1 LRLFDPSER
10 FQVSRAAA
18 RAEELTRDFY
28 CIPGRERPRFP
39 FDIATL
45 ADDPG
50 PRPRVFADVVRVV
63 LPASPETGR
72 DRREIYR
79 IRLRDDQLLLATD
92 ARRDVGLFPLLLY
105 VVTHELVH
113 VVRFESGLAVFDDAD
128 ARARG
133 REEIRVHSITQKVLA
148 PAQDDALR
156 TVVDRYFTGRPSG
169 ASLLH

>member
-1 LRLFDPSER
+1 VRLFDPSQR
-10 FQVSRAAA
+10 LQVSRAAA
-18 RAEELTRDFY
+18 RAEELTRNFY
-28 CIPGRERPRFP
+28 RIPGRERPRFP
-39 FDIATL
+39 YDLATL

-50 PRPRVFADVVRVV
+50 PRRRVFADVVRVV
-63 LPASPETGR
+63 VPASSETGR

-79 IRLRDDQLLLATD
+79 IRLRDDQLLAATD
-92 ARRDVGLFPLLLY
+92 ARGDVGLFPLLLY

-128 ARARG
+128 TRTRG
-133 REEIRVHSITQKVLA
+133 REEVRVHSITQKVLA

-156 TVVDRYFTGRPSG
+156 IVVDRYFSDGPPD